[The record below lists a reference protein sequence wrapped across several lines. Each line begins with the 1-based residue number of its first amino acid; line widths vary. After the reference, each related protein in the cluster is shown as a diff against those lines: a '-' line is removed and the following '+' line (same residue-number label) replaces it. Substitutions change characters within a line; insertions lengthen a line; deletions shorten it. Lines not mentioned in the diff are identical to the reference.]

1 MRNNSYG
8 NLIIG
13 RVSAPR
19 ELSSLVG
26 LVDALMVGG
35 GLGGFDI
42 YDKRCEFEIRAIKAA
57 AGRGI
62 PVAGVCHG

>member
-26 LVDALMVGG
+26 LADALMVGG
-35 GLGGFDI
+35 GLGGLGGFDN
-42 YDKRCEFEIRAIKAA
+42 YHLS
-57 AGRGI
+57 
-62 PVAGVCHG
+62 VL